1 MLCWVSGFC
10 DVKFE
15 IRGFFLSIE
24 ESFGDCLGYNEV
36 GFGIGGGFDKV
47 RLFIDVKSSLAVVR
61 TYKG

>member
-15 IRGFFLSIE
+15 IRNIFFSIE

-36 GFGIGGGFDKV
+36 GFVLGGGFDKV
-47 RLFIDVKSSLAVVR
+47 RLFLM
-61 TYKG
+61 

>member
-1 MLCWVSGFC
+1 MLCWVSRFC

-36 GFGIGGGFDKV
+36 GFGLGGGFDKV
-47 RLFIDVKSSLAVVR
+47 RLFIDVKSLLAVVR

>member
-36 GFGIGGGFDKV
+36 GFGLGGGFDKV
-47 RLFIDVKSSLAVVR
+47 RLFID
-61 TYKG
+61 

>member
-1 MLCWVSGFC
+1 MLCYVSGFC

-36 GFGIGGGFDKV
+36 GFGLGGGFDKV
-47 RLFIDVKSSLAVVR
+47 RLFIDVKSSLAVVS